1 MVGLV
6 LQLLLI
12 MEVAAVVVLR
22 QQVFLE
28 QEQRQ
33 GMEGLVLLRPSLAVA

>member
-28 QEQRQ
+28 QERPQE
-33 GMEGLVLLRPSLAVA
+33 MEGLVLLRPSLAVA